1 MEEGEF
7 YLKTMDHIYIG
18 DILLCLFKE
27 TDNLIYN
34 GKVILK
40 KGIRTQN
47 QIFIKSEMS
56 VWGGHKNLESS
67 LQTSHSWLQD
77 WNLYLK
83 IYTQN
88 IINFCNQDF
97 IFYPDTNKWRRTA
110 WEQNSLPAFLQHP
123 FWKRINQLFPRL
135 I

>member
-56 VWGGHKNLESS
+56 V
-67 LQTSHSWLQD
+67 
-77 WNLYLK
+77 
-83 IYTQN
+83 
-88 IINFCNQDF
+88 
-97 IFYPDTNKWRRTA
+97 
-110 WEQNSLPAFLQHP
+110 
-123 FWKRINQLFPRL
+123 
-135 I
+135 